1 MWVGQ
6 RRAAWTAISA
16 RRPRLLFFIA
26 ADWFFCSHFLDRA
39 VEARE
44 QGFDVFVL
52 TKVRDHADRITGS
65 GLELVPIEIGRGA
78 SNPAAELNALRS
90 VVRSYR
96 SVRPDIVHHIAL
108 KPIVFGTVAARL
120 GGIRRIVNAPVGMGF
135 VFSSGSL
142 RARVLRPAVRAAL
155 RLLLNP
161 AGSRVVFENRDD
173 LREAVTDGLVSAPDA
188 VLIRGAGVD
197 LDRFRPAPEAAGKP
211 VVVLVA
217 RMLREKGIEDF
228 VEAARILHH
237 RRVGA
242 RFLIAGAPDPGN
254 PGTISEPALR
264 RWNEEGIVEWI
275 GQRDDVE
282 AVLAGAHVACLPSY
296 YREGLPKSLLEALAA
311 GLPIVTT
318 DVPGCRET
326 VLVGENGML
335 VPPRDPERLAEALA
349 RLIGDADMRARF
361 GARSRQ
367 LAEAEFGTARVSEA
381 TLTLYRGLLEP

>member
-1 MWVGQ
+1 MSTGQ
-6 RRAAWTAISA
+6 HLVVCRAMST

-39 VEARE
+39 VAARE
-44 QGFDVFVL
+44 QGFEVFVL
-52 TKVRDHADRITGS
+52 TKTKDHGDRITDS
-65 GLELVPIEIGRGA
+65 GLELVPIEIGRGVA
-78 SNPAAELNALRS
+78 NPVAELSALRS

-108 KPIVFGTVAARL
+108 KPIVFGSIAARL
-120 GGIRRIVNAPVGMGF
+120 VGIRRVVNAPVGMGF

-142 RARVLRPAVRAAL
+142 RARLLRPAVRAAL

-161 AGSRVVFENRDD
+161 DGSRVVFENRDD
-173 LREAVTDGLVSAPDA
+173 LREAVTDGLVGARDA

-197 LDRFRPAPEAAGKP
+197 LDRFRPMPAAAGP
-211 VVVLVA
+211 PAVVLVA

-228 VEAARILHH
+228 VEAARLLHD
-237 RRVGA
+237 RGADA
-242 RFLIAGAPDPGN
+242 RFLVVGAPDSGN
-254 PGTISEPALR
+254 PGTISEPELR
-264 RWNEEGIVEWI
+264 LWHEEGIVEWI
-275 GQRDDVE
+275 GRRDDIE
-282 AVLAGAHVACLPSY
+282 SVLGNAHVACLPSY

-326 VLVGENGML
+326 VLVGENGLL
-335 VPPRDPERLAEALA
+335 VPPRDPQRLAEALSK
-349 RLIGDADMRARF
+349 LIGDADLRARF

-367 LAEAEFGTARVSEA
+367 LAEEEFGTARVSEA
-381 TLTLYRGLLEP
+381 TLALYRGLLQP

>member
-1 MWVGQ
+1 MGQ
-6 RRAAWTAISA
+6 QPTVVAAMSA

-44 QGFDVFVL
+44 QGFDVSVL
-52 TKVRDHADRITGS
+52 TRVRDHADRITGS
-65 GLELVPIEIGRGA
+65 GLQLVPIEIGRGA
-78 SNPAAELNALRS
+78 SNPVAELNALRS

-120 GGIRRIVNAPVGMGF
+120 AGVRRVVNAPVGMGF

-142 RARVLRPAVRAAL
+142 RARLLRPAVRAAL

-161 AGSRVVFENRDD
+161 EGSRVVFENRDD
-173 LREAVTDGLVSAPDA
+173 MREAVTDGLVSGEDA

-197 LDRFRPAPEAAGKP
+197 LDRFRPGPAAAGP
-211 VVVLVA
+211 PTVVLVA

-228 VEAARILHH
+228 VEAARILRH
-237 RRVGA
+237 RRVAA
-242 RFLIAGAPDPGN
+242 RFLVAGAPDLGN
-254 PGTISEPALR
+254 PGTISESELR
-264 RWNEEGIVEWI
+264 RWHEEGAVEWI

-282 AVLAGAHVACLPSY
+282 VVLASAHVACLPSY
-296 YREGLPKSLLEALAA
+296 YREGLPKSLLEGLAA

-326 VLVGENGML
+326 VLVGENGLL
-335 VPPRDPERLAEALA
+335 VPPHDPQRLAEALA
-349 RLIGDADMRARF
+349 TLIGDADMRVRF
-361 GARSRQ
+361 GMRSRQ
-367 LAEAEFGTARVSEA
+367 LAEAEFGTAKVSEA
-381 TLTLYRGLLEP
+381 TLALYRSLL

>member
-1 MWVGQ
+1 MGQ
-6 RRAAWTAISA
+6 QPTVVAAMSA

-44 QGFDVFVL
+44 QGFDVSVL
-52 TKVRDHADRITGS
+52 TRVRDHADRITGS
-65 GLELVPIEIGRGA
+65 GLQLVPIEIGRGA
-78 SNPAAELNALRS
+78 SNPVAELNALRS

-120 GGIRRIVNAPVGMGF
+120 AGVRRVVNAPVGMGF

-142 RARVLRPAVRAAL
+142 RARLLRPAVRAAL

-161 AGSRVVFENRDD
+161 EGSRVVFENRDD
-173 LREAVTDGLVSAPDA
+173 MREAVTDGLVSGEDA

-197 LDRFRPAPEAAGKP
+197 LDRFRPGPAAAGP
-211 VVVLVA
+211 PTVVLVA

-228 VEAARILHH
+228 VEAARILRH
-237 RRVGA
+237 RRVAA
-242 RFLIAGAPDPGN
+242 RFLVAGAPDLGN
-254 PGTISEPALR
+254 PGTISESELR
-264 RWNEEGIVEWI
+264 RWHEEGAVEWI

-282 AVLAGAHVACLPSY
+282 VVLASAHVACLPSY
-296 YREGLPKSLLEALAA
+296 YREGLPKSLLEGLAA

-326 VLVGENGML
+326 VLVGENGLL
-335 VPPRDPERLAEALA
+335 VPPRDPQRLAEALA
-349 RLIGDADMRARF
+349 TLIGDADMRVRF
-361 GARSRQ
+361 GMRSRQ
-367 LAEAEFGTARVSEA
+367 LAEAEFGTAKVSEA
-381 TLTLYRGLLEP
+381 TLALYRSLL